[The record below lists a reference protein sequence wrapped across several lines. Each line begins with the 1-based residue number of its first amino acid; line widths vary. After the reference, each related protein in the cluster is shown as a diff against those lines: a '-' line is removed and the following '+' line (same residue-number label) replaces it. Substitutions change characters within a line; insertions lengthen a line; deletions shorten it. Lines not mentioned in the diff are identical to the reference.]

1 MEPILVGVFPVP
13 IVKVPV
19 SGTSPDLPSIRS
31 GLTGFT
37 DPDPGKVDPYLMAEN
52 KEFNRT

>member
-13 IVKVPV
+13 VVVVPV
-19 SGTSPDLPSIRS
+19 SVTSPDLPSIRS

-37 DPDPGKVDPYLMAEN
+37 DPDPEKVYPYFMTE
-52 KEFNRT
+52 K